1 MKDITITINTQEQ
14 MEIKAIL
21 LDKDKEAA
29 LAFLKVLE
37 DRIEAVN
44 RKQMRSPLDK

>member
-1 MKDITITINTQEQ
+1 MKDIVIIITTQEQ
-14 MEIKAIL
+14 MEMEAIL

-29 LAFLKVLE
+29 LAFLKVLK

>member
-1 MKDITITINTQEQ
+1 MKDIAITITTQEQ
-14 MEIKAIL
+14 MEIEAIL

-29 LAFLKVLE
+29 LAFLKGLE